1 MWGNEGVSQNAL
13 SLQAYRNSCRIRV
26 SRNRMISGSLSLD
39 SQSITDQRR
48 LCRTVCGQFALF
60 AGHPGHPSAVR
71 GINWVGRLIKIP
83 IWVETNLI
91 EIRPLSVSLGD
102 LRVALL
108 FDRRHLVCAK
118 NIQQA
123 SVKGHVWAML
133 SEMGKGYQSC
143 CVILWNV
150 TSLPVAKCERSLR
163 RLGIWE
169 PRYKRS
175 SSCNCE
181 ILHVTELWMERAN
194 SEKNKEEL
202 ETTG

>member
-1 MWGNEGVSQNAL
+1 MWGNKGISQNAL
-13 SLQAYRNSCRIRV
+13 NLQAYRNSCRIRV
-26 SRNRMISGSLSLD
+26 SGNRMISGRLSLC

-48 LCRTVCGQFALF
+48 LCRPVCGQFALL

-71 GINWVGRLIKIP
+71 GIDWVGRLIKIP
-83 IWVETNLI
+83 VCVETNLI
-91 EIRPLSVSLGD
+91 QTRPLSVSLGD

-123 SVKGHVWAML
+123 SVKGNVWAML

-150 TSLPVAKCERSLR
+150 TSLPLSKCERNLR
-163 RLGIWE
+163 RLGVWE

-175 SSCNCE
+175 SNYNCQ
-181 ILHVTELWMERAN
+181 ILHVPVLWMERAD
-194 SEKNKEEL
+194 SKE
-202 ETTG
+202 